1 MPDNASA
8 PEDPQRVAEAQ
19 ASYREDF
26 DPAVAG
32 VHAFDRLQKADFTPD
47 QAESVVLTV
56 RELVGDLATKNDIV
70 RLEANMATKDDFLAL
85 KTEIAES
92 KNELKTEIAEFR
104 SEIKTELH
112 SEIAGVRGELKTE
125 IAKLRGE
132 FKADLK
138 TEIAGVR
145 GELKTEIAGV
155 KGELKTE
162 IAELRSECRTEF
174 DAIKKSMVTKGDLA
188 QMQVRH
194 TMWTVGIIA
203 GILLAGLGIATTVI
217 IAAMMRLVA

>member
-70 RLEANMATKDDFLAL
+70 RLEANMATKDANMATKDDLVALRTEMARLGSALRTEMAGGESALRTEMAGLESALKTEMAGLESALRTEMAGIESALKTEMAGLESAL
-85 KTEIAES
+85 KTEITES
-92 KNELKTEIAEFR
+92 KNELRTEM
-104 SEIKTELH
+104 
-112 SEIAGVRGELKTE
+112 AGLKIELKTE
-125 IAKLRGE
+125 IK
-132 FKADLK
+132 DS
-138 TEIAGVR
+138 IH
-145 GELKTEIAGV
+145 
-155 KGELKTE
+155 
-162 IAELRSECRTEF
+162 
-174 DAIKKSMVTKGDLA
+174 KSIF
-188 QMQVRH
+188 
-194 TMWTVGIIA
+194 WTIGIIV
-203 GILLAGLGIATTVI
+203 GTLLAGMGIATTVI

>member
-70 RLEANMATKDDFLAL
+70 RLEANMVTKDDLVAL
-85 KTEIAES
+85 RTEMARLGSALRTEMAGGES
-92 KNELKTEIAEFR
+92 ALRTEMAGLKSELKTEIKD
-104 SEIKTELH
+104 SIH
-112 SEIAGVRGELKTE
+112 
-125 IAKLRGE
+125 
-132 FKADLK
+132 
-138 TEIAGVR
+138 
-145 GELKTEIAGV
+145 
-155 KGELKTE
+155 
-162 IAELRSECRTEF
+162 
-174 DAIKKSMVTKGDLA
+174 KSIF
-188 QMQVRH
+188 
-194 TMWTVGIIA
+194 WTIGIIV
-203 GILLAGLGIATTVI
+203 GTLLAGMGIATTVI

>member
-70 RLEANMATKDDFLAL
+70 RLEANMATKDDLVALRTEMARLGSALRAEMAGLESALKTEMAGGESALRTEMAGIESALKTEMAGIESALKTEMAGLESAL
-85 KTEIAES
+85 KTEITES
-92 KNELKTEIAEFR
+92 KNELRTEM
-104 SEIKTELH
+104 
-112 SEIAGVRGELKTE
+112 AGLKSELKTE
-125 IAKLRGE
+125 IK
-132 FKADLK
+132 DS
-138 TEIAGVR
+138 IH
-145 GELKTEIAGV
+145 
-155 KGELKTE
+155 
-162 IAELRSECRTEF
+162 
-174 DAIKKSMVTKGDLA
+174 KSIF
-188 QMQVRH
+188 
-194 TMWTVGIIA
+194 WTIGIIV
-203 GILLAGLGIATTVI
+203 GTLLAGMGIATTVI

>member
-70 RLEANMATKDDFLAL
+70 RLEANMATKEANMATKDDLVALRTEMARLGSALRTEMAGGESAL

-92 KNELKTEIAEFR
+92 KNELRTEM
-104 SEIKTELH
+104 
-112 SEIAGVRGELKTE
+112 AGLKSELKTE
-125 IAKLRGE
+125 IK
-132 FKADLK
+132 DS
-138 TEIAGVR
+138 IH
-145 GELKTEIAGV
+145 
-155 KGELKTE
+155 
-162 IAELRSECRTEF
+162 
-174 DAIKKSMVTKGDLA
+174 KSIF
-188 QMQVRH
+188 
-194 TMWTVGIIA
+194 WTIGIIV
-203 GILLAGLGIATTVI
+203 GTLLAGLGIATTVI
-217 IAAMMRLVA
+217 ITVIMRLFA

>member
-56 RELVGDLATKNDIV
+56 RELAGDLATKNDIV
-70 RLEANMATKDDFLAL
+70 RLEANMATKDANMATKDDLVALRTEMAGLESAL

-104 SEIKTELH
+104 NEIKTELH
-112 SEIAGVRGELKTE
+112 SEIAAVR
-125 IAKLRGE
+125 
-132 FKADLK
+132 D
-138 TEIAGVR
+138 
-145 GELKTEIAGV
+145 
-155 KGELKTE
+155 ELKTE
-162 IAELRSECRTEF
+162 IAELRSECRAEF
-174 DAIKKSMVTKGDLA
+174 DTIKKSMSAMVTKGDLA

>member
-8 PEDPQRVAEAQ
+8 PEDPHRVAEAQ

-56 RELVGDLATKNDIV
+56 RELIGDLATKNDIV
-70 RLEANMATKDDFLAL
+70 RLEANMATKDANMATKDDLVALRTEMAGIESAL

-112 SEIAGVRGELKTE
+112 SEIAAVR
-125 IAKLRGE
+125 
-132 FKADLK
+132 
-138 TEIAGVR
+138 
-145 GELKTEIAGV
+145 
-155 KGELKTE
+155 GELKTE

-203 GILLAGLGIATTVI
+203 GILLAGLGIATTVVI
-217 IAAMMRLVA
+217 TAMMRLVA

>member
-70 RLEANMATKDDFLAL
+70 RLEANMATKEANMATKDDLVALRTEMGEL
-85 KTEIAES
+85 KTELKTEMAELKS
-92 KNELKTEIAEFR
+92 ELKTEIKD
-104 SEIKTELH
+104 SIH
-112 SEIAGVRGELKTE
+112 
-125 IAKLRGE
+125 
-132 FKADLK
+132 
-138 TEIAGVR
+138 
-145 GELKTEIAGV
+145 
-155 KGELKTE
+155 
-162 IAELRSECRTEF
+162 
-174 DAIKKSMVTKGDLA
+174 KSIF
-188 QMQVRH
+188 
-194 TMWTVGIIA
+194 WTIGIIV
-203 GILLAGLGIATTVI
+203 GTLLAGMGIATTVI
-217 IAAMMRLVA
+217 IAAMMRLFA

>member
-1 MPDNASA
+1 MSDNASA

-70 RLEANMATKDDFLAL
+70 RLEANMATKDDLVALRTEMAEIESAL

-104 SEIKTELH
+104 NEIKTELH
-112 SEIAGVRGELKTE
+112 SEIAAVR
-125 IAKLRGE
+125 
-132 FKADLK
+132 
-138 TEIAGVR
+138 
-145 GELKTEIAGV
+145 
-155 KGELKTE
+155 GELKTE
-162 IAELRSECRTEF
+162 IAELRSECRAEF
-174 DAIKKSMVTKGDLA
+174 DTIKKSMSAMVTKGDLA

-203 GILLAGLGIATTVI
+203 GILLAGLGIATTVVI
-217 IAAMMRLVA
+217 TVIMRLFA

>member
-70 RLEANMATKDDFLAL
+70 RLEANMATKDANMATKDDLVALRTEMGEL
-85 KTEIAES
+85 KTELKTEMAELRS
-92 KNELKTEIAEFR
+92 ELKTEIKD
-104 SEIKTELH
+104 SIH
-112 SEIAGVRGELKTE
+112 
-125 IAKLRGE
+125 
-132 FKADLK
+132 
-138 TEIAGVR
+138 
-145 GELKTEIAGV
+145 
-155 KGELKTE
+155 
-162 IAELRSECRTEF
+162 
-174 DAIKKSMVTKGDLA
+174 KSIF
-188 QMQVRH
+188 
-194 TMWTVGIIA
+194 WTIGIIV
-203 GILLAGLGIATTVI
+203 GTLLAGLGIATTVI
-217 IAAMMRLVA
+217 IAAMMRLFA

>member
-1 MPDNASA
+1 MSDNT

-70 RLEANMATKDDFLAL
+70 RLEANMATKDDLVALRTEMARLGSALRTEMAGLESAL
-85 KTEIAES
+85 KTEITES
-92 KNELKTEIAEFR
+92 KNELRTEM
-104 SEIKTELH
+104 
-112 SEIAGVRGELKTE
+112 AGLKSELKTE
-125 IAKLRGE
+125 IK
-132 FKADLK
+132 DS
-138 TEIAGVR
+138 IH
-145 GELKTEIAGV
+145 
-155 KGELKTE
+155 
-162 IAELRSECRTEF
+162 
-174 DAIKKSMVTKGDLA
+174 KSIF
-188 QMQVRH
+188 
-194 TMWTVGIIA
+194 WTIGIIV
-203 GILLAGLGIATTVI
+203 GTLLAGMGIATTVI

>member
-70 RLEANMATKDDFLAL
+70 RLEANMATKDDLVALRTEMARLGSALRTEMAGGESALRTEMAGLESALKTEMAGGESALKTEMAGLESAL
-85 KTEIAES
+85 KTEITES
-92 KNELKTEIAEFR
+92 KNELRTEM
-104 SEIKTELH
+104 
-112 SEIAGVRGELKTE
+112 AGLKSELKTE
-125 IAKLRGE
+125 IK
-132 FKADLK
+132 DS
-138 TEIAGVR
+138 IH
-145 GELKTEIAGV
+145 
-155 KGELKTE
+155 
-162 IAELRSECRTEF
+162 
-174 DAIKKSMVTKGDLA
+174 KSIF
-188 QMQVRH
+188 
-194 TMWTVGIIA
+194 WTIGIIV
-203 GILLAGLGIATTVI
+203 GTLLAGMGIATTVI

>member
-85 KTEIAES
+85 KTEITES

-203 GILLAGLGIATTVI
+203 GILLAGLGIATTVVI
-217 IAAMMRLVA
+217 TAMMRLFA